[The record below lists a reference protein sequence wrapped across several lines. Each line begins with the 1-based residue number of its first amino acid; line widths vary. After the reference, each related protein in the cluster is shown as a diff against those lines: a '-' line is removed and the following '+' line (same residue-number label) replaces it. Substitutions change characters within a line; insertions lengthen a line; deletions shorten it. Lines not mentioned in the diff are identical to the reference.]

1 MSMANKLCIIILSC
15 LIMLMACAQGE
26 CQQRAVNPL
35 PKVLVIGLIPEQN
48 VFRQLE
54 RYTPLAAYLSGK
66 IGLKIKLKVL
76 TRYGNIIDNFVA
88 SGMDGA
94 FFGSFTYALAHQK
107 IRVAVLARPEGL
119 DGISTYHGCIFAR
132 ADSGIKSIKDMAG
145 KRFVFVDKAT
155 TAGYLLPLAYFKE
168 QGVDNYRT
176 YFKETYFAGTHEGAI
191 RDVLDKKA
199 DIGVAKNTIFDR
211 LIAAEPAIRRQ
222 LKIIAASPEV
232 PENAL
237 ALRADLAAS
246 VRTAL
251 QNVLLNMHH
260 DPAGSRILKTFGA
273 NKFIPTTDKDYEPV
287 YRYARAIGLDLARY
301 DYVNH

>member
-1 MSMANKLCIIILSC
+1 MANKLRIIILSC

-26 CQQRAVNPL
+26 CRQRAANPN

-48 VFRQLE
+48 LFRQLE
-54 RYTPLAAYLSGK
+54 RYTPLADYLSGK

-76 TRYGNIIDNFVA
+76 ARYGNIIDNFVS

-107 IRVAVLARPEGL
+107 IGVEVLARPEGF
-119 DGISTYHGCIFAR
+119 DGVSTYYGYIFAR
-132 ADSGIKSIKDMAG
+132 ADGGIRDIRDMKG

-191 RDVLDKKA
+191 QDVLDKKA
-199 DIGVAKNTIFDR
+199 DIGSAKNTILDR
-211 LIAAEPAIRRQ
+211 MIAADPAIRRQ
-222 LKIIAASPEV
+222 LKIIAESPEV
-232 PENAL
+232 PENGL

-246 VRTAL
+246 IKTAL

-273 NKFIPTTDKDYEPV
+273 NKFILTTDKAYEPV
-287 YRYARAIGLDLARY
+287 FRYARTIGLNLARY

>member
-1 MSMANKLCIIILSC
+1 MANKLRIIILSC

-26 CQQRAVNPL
+26 CRQRAANPN

-48 VFRQLE
+48 LFRQLE
-54 RYTPLAAYLSGK
+54 RYTPLADYLSGK

-76 TRYGNIIDNFVA
+76 ARYGNIIDNFVS

-107 IRVAVLARPEGL
+107 IGVEVLARPEGF
-119 DGISTYHGCIFAR
+119 DGVSTYYGYIFAR
-132 ADSGIKSIKDMAG
+132 ADGGIRDIRDMKG

-191 RDVLDKKA
+191 QDVLDKKA
-199 DIGVAKNTIFDR
+199 DIGSAKNTILDR
-211 LIAAEPAIRRQ
+211 MIAADPAIRRQ
-222 LKIIAASPEV
+222 LKIIAESPEV
-232 PENAL
+232 PENGL

-246 VRTAL
+246 IKTAL

-273 NKFIPTTDKDYEPV
+273 NKFILTTDKDYEPV
-287 YRYARAIGLDLARY
+287 FRYARTIGLNLARY